1 MKWRTPTRNANDKRH
16 GDGIYV
22 VRSFAAFN
30 CLLKKKTI
38 EDRRTDS
45 SGSDMMECTC
55 RDSPFGKY
63 TIIAFKDDPVI
74 VILY

>member
-30 CLLKKKTI
+30 CLLKEKTI
-38 EDRRTDS
+38 EDRRT
-45 SGSDMMECTC
+45 E
-55 RDSPFGKY
+55 FWK
-63 TIIAFKDDPVI
+63 
-74 VILY
+74 